1 MTLYLMDCAFVFTK
15 QLLMNIID
23 RSRSLPIIF
32 STLLV
37 GLSPLIPIPVVDDLI
52 TAALCRW
59 RVKYLAAQYG
69 LTLTKEEIKT
79 LADLQQVGCL
89 GGALQNTLGYA
100 VRTFFQNLLFWLEA
114 GRVANLLAQSYY
126 DGVLLDYA
134 LAAGLYKP
142 GNPIEARRLRTNIM
156 IVRRGANF
164 RQLTNLLKSSSSH
177 TRKLG
182 TQFIRDVY
190 EQYFKNIPA
199 AISKRWRKLR
209 KRRAEFNEQ
218 ADQDAKNLNEAASTW
233 RERYAPLFNDF
244 SNAITE
250 ISPKEIE
257 GLCLALAAKMN
268 TPVR

>member
-1 MTLYLMDCAFVFTK
+1 
-15 QLLMNIID
+15 MNIAE

-89 GGALQNTLGYA
+89 GGVTKRAFGY
-100 VRTFFQNLLFWLEA
+100 VLKEIFQNLLIWLEA

-134 LAAGLYKP
+134 FAEGLYKT
-142 GNPIEARRLRTNIM
+142 GNLAEAQRLRKNI
-156 IVRRGANF
+156 ILVRQGANF
-164 RQLTNLLKSSSSH
+164 RQLTDLLKSSSSSSEGFFFSF
-177 TRKLG
+177 TIQQL
-182 TQFIRDVY
+182 
-190 EQYFKNIPA
+190 FK
-199 AISKRWRKLR
+199 
-209 KRRAEFNEQ
+209 F
-218 ADQDAKNLNEAASTW
+218 
-233 RERYAPLFNDF
+233 
-244 SNAITE
+244 
-250 ISPKEIE
+250 
-257 GLCLALAAKMN
+257 
-268 TPVR
+268 

>member
-1 MTLYLMDCAFVFTK
+1 MDTVE
-15 QLLMNIID
+15 

-37 GLSPLIPIPVVDDLI
+37 GLSPLIPIPVVDDLV

-79 LADLQQVGCL
+79 LADLQQVGCV
-89 GGALQNTLGYA
+89 GGAIQRTLGYA
-100 VRTFFQNLLFWLEA
+100 IRAFFQNLLFWLEA

-134 LAAGLYKP
+134 FAEGLYKLGSP
-142 GNPIEARRLRTNIM
+142 AEAQRLRDNIM
-156 IVRRGANF
+156 IVRQGANF
-164 RQLTNLLKSSSSH
+164 RQLTNLLKSSSGH
-177 TRKLG
+177 TRRLA

-190 EQYFKNIPA
+190 EQYFKNIPQ
-199 AISKRWRKLR
+199 IIQRRWSKLR
-209 KRRAEFNEQ
+209 KRRAEINEQ
-218 ADQDAKNLNEAASTW
+218 ADQDAKKLNEAAANW
-233 RERYAPLFNDF
+233 KERYAPLFNEF
-244 SNAITE
+244 SRAITE

-257 GLCLALAAKMN
+257 ALCLALSAKMN
-268 TPVR
+268 TPLQ

>member
-1 MTLYLMDCAFVFTK
+1 
-15 QLLMNIID
+15 MNIVE

-79 LADLQQVGCL
+79 LADLQQTGCL
-89 GGALQNTLGYA
+89 NEVKKRSVGYIVKEILQNM
-100 VRTFFQNLLFWLEA
+100 LFWLEA

-134 LAAGLYKP
+134 FAEGLYKT
-142 GNPIEARRLRTNIM
+142 GNPAEAQRLRHNI
-156 IVRRGANF
+156 ILVRQGANF

-177 TRKLG
+177 TRNLG
-182 TQFIRDVY
+182 NQFIRDVY
-190 EQYFKNIPA
+190 NQYFKNIPA
-199 AISKRWRKLR
+199 EINKRWRQLR

-218 ADQDAKNLNEAASTW
+218 ADQDAKKLNESASSW
-233 RERYAPLFNDF
+233 RERYQPLFNDF
-244 SNAITE
+244 SRAITG
-250 ISPKEIE
+250 ISPNEIE
-257 GLCLALAAKMN
+257 GLCLALSSKMS
-268 TPVR
+268 TSQ

>member
-1 MTLYLMDCAFVFTK
+1 MD
-15 QLLMNIID
+15 IIE

-89 GGALQNTLGYA
+89 GGAIQNTLGYA
-100 VRTFFQNLLFWLEA
+100 VRAIFQNLLFWLEA

-126 DGVLLDYA
+126 DGVLLDHA
-134 LAAGLYKP
+134 FAGGLYKP
-142 GNPIEARRLRTNIM
+142 GSPAEAQRLRKNII
-156 IVRRGANF
+156 IVRQGAHF
-164 RQLTNLLKSSSSH
+164 RQLTNLLKSSSTH
-177 TRKLG
+177 TRKLA

-190 EQYFKNIPA
+190 EQYFKNLPKTIH
-199 AISKRWRKLR
+199 KRWRQFR
-209 KRRAEFNEQ
+209 KRRAELSEQ
-218 ADQDAKNLNEAASTW
+218 ADQDTKNLNEAAASW
-233 RERYAPLFNDF
+233 KARYAALFNDF
-244 SNAITE
+244 SKAIAE

-257 GLCLALAAKMN
+257 GLCLALSARMSA
-268 TPVR
+268 PIQPSQ

>member
-1 MTLYLMDCAFVFTK
+1 
-15 QLLMNIID
+15 MNIVE

-37 GLSPLIPIPVVDDLI
+37 GLSPLIPIPAVDDLV

-69 LTLTKEEIKT
+69 LTLTKEEIRT

-89 GGALQNTLGYA
+89 GGVTKRAFGYVLKEILQNMLI
-100 VRTFFQNLLFWLEA
+100 WLEA

-134 LAAGLYKP
+134 FAEGLYKTGHP
-142 GNPIEARRLRTNIM
+142 AEAQHLRKNI
-156 IVRRGANF
+156 ILVRQGANF
-164 RQLTNLLKSSSSH
+164 RQLTDLLKSSSSH

-182 TQFIRDVY
+182 AQFIRDVY
-190 EQYFKNIPA
+190 EQYFKNILN
-199 AISKRWRKLR
+199 IIHKRWRQLLR
-209 KRRAEFNEQ
+209 RQDEFNEQ
-218 ADQDAKNLNEAASTW
+218 ADQNAKELNESAASW
-233 RERYAPLFNDF
+233 KERYASLFNDF
-244 SNAITE
+244 SKTITE

-257 GLCLALAAKMN
+257 RLCLALSAKMN
-268 TPVR
+268 TPVQSGQ